1 MERDLEYLEVPTRN
15 MISSDLGNKVL
26 LHTYYIIRF
35 IVQIFLVIYS
45 MLKQVKCE
53 KFKKRR
59 KAMEDVSRKNSIFFI
74 TPSKEEYYICMIV
87 TITLYYLVILYIICY
102 IYILQLNNKYI
113 VSQFQTYFVSPELV
127 KYPNFLS
134 QPNGD

>member
-53 KFKKRR
+53 KFKKRI

-74 TPSKEEYYICMIV
+74 TP
-87 TITLYYLVILYIICY
+87 
-102 IYILQLNNKYI
+102 
-113 VSQFQTYFVSPELV
+113 F
-127 KYPNFLS
+127 
-134 QPNGD
+134 